1 MGGIKMAL
9 ESAKKITLNRY
20 THSVRAS
27 QAVIQFGVGAIVDFP
42 NQTLMTAAPEYWREQ
57 VVQIH
62 DERLEKMLH
71 VDYFGLPGSQD
82 DSHYREGVSYARFPE
97 WYFCPKCRR
106 FQPIK
111 NWVNEYRS
119 KAKQKQLDSD
129 PDMIK
134 TLKCSKCKADLVVT
148 RVVCVCEHGHID
160 DFPWIQWVH
169 CKNTYGG
176 AKPICNNPSLTF
188 KTSASST
195 EGLEGLTVTCE
206 SCNARA
212 TLKGAFD
219 KGVFEKLEN
228 KYGNQ
233 YGFRCTGRHPWKN
246 IKEKCGQFPRALQR
260 SSSSVYFPV
269 TASSLV
275 IPPYSSLLT
284 AKIEGS
290 AAFER
295 QKNTIADLKKN
306 TAMAAMVPTFIQAA
320 IDGYAN
326 EIGLEIGVAA
336 SKVKP
341 ILERKWLVGTSEE
354 ECSTASIKYRSEEYE
369 ALSGNIVIN
378 SDDYGDFVRESTDIS
393 KYGIPFVS
401 NISLIHKIREVKA
414 LIAFSRIKPV
424 EQLIDG
430 AAHVRAVSIKQPDTN
445 WYPAYEVRGEG
456 IFLQFDQNAI
466 QKWIN
471 SNPEIQHR
479 VNVLNENYAKT
490 YFGAMRPRNITGKF
504 LLLHTISHLL
514 IKQLSFECG
523 YNIAS
528 LQERIYCSEASEEC
542 EMAGILIYTASGDS
556 EGTMGGLVRQGRAD
570 VFPKT
575 FRKAIEGALSCSND
589 PVCSL
594 SMGQGR
600 DSLNL
605 SACYSCTLIPETSCE
620 EFNVFLDRSVVVGS
634 LDNKNMGLYA
644 KQLYAGESWFDCH
657 NASVPTTL
665 LEPNQSG
672 KKPIIIL
679 DTGIDLSDMSL
690 LEVLKSLKEW
700 TGNEDEERLLNALI
714 SKVDCFEGKEAPHQ
728 DCMFRIADN
737 SDTLKC
743 DLMWLES
750 KVALFTEDNDDCYQ
764 IALNS
769 NWTCFSSTDQ
779 SITVDMIL
787 SSIKEK

>member
-1 MGGIKMAL
+1 MMGLKP
-9 ESAKKITLNRY
+9 AKKITLNRY

-27 QAVIQFGVGAIVDFP
+27 QAVIQYGVGAIVDFP
-42 NQTLMTAAPEYWREQ
+42 NQTLMTAAPEYWQEQ

-62 DERLEKMLH
+62 DERLEKLLH
-71 VDYFGLPGSQD
+71 VDYFGLPGSHD
-82 DSHYREGVSYARFPE
+82 DAHYREGISYARFPE

-106 FQPIK
+106 FQSIK
-111 NWVNEYRS
+111 DWVSEYRS

-129 PDMIK
+129 PDMVK
-134 TLKCSKCKADLVVT
+134 ALKCSKCGVDLVVT

-160 DFPWIQWVH
+160 DFPWVQWVH
-169 CKNTYGG
+169 CRNTYGG
-176 AKPICNNPSLTF
+176 HKNVCNHPVLTF

-206 SCNARA
+206 NCKARA

-219 KGVFEKLEN
+219 KDVFKGLEE

-233 YGFRCTGRHPWKN
+233 YDFYCTGRHPWKN
-246 IKEKCGQFPRALQR
+246 TKEKCDQFPRALQR

-306 TAMAAMVPTFIQAA
+306 VAMAAMVPTFIQGSL
-320 IDGYAN
+320 DSYAN
-326 EIGLEIGVAA
+326 EIALELGVPAIQ
-336 SKVKP
+336 VRP
-341 ILERKWLVGTSEE
+341 ILERKWVTSSSEE
-354 ECSTASIKYRSEEYE
+354 EYSTASVKYRSEEYE
-369 ALSGNIVIN
+369 ALSGNITME

-393 KYGIPFVS
+393 KYGIPFVT
-401 NISLIHKIREVKA
+401 NVSLIHKIREVKA
-414 LIAFSRIKPV
+414 LIAYSRLKPV
-424 EQLIDG
+424 EQFTDNKTQQ
-430 AAHVRAVSIKQPDTN
+430 HAVSIKQSDTN

-456 IFLQFDQNAI
+456 IFIQFDQAAI
-466 QKWIN
+466 KKWISDN
-471 SNPEIQHR
+471 SEIQHR
-479 VNVLNENYAKT
+479 VEIINENYENT
-490 YFGAMRPRNITGKF
+490 YFGAMRPRKITGKF

-528 LQERIYCSEASEEC
+528 LQERLYCSEASEGC

-556 EGTMGGLVRQGRAD
+556 EGTMGGLVRQGRSD

-575 FRKAIEGALSCSND
+575 FRKAIEEAISCSND

-605 SACYSCTLIPETSCE
+605 SACYSCALIPETSCE
-620 EFNVFLDRSVVVGS
+620 EFNAFLDRSVIVGS
-634 LDNKNMGLYA
+634 LDNKSIGLYA
-644 KQLYAGESWFDCH
+644 KQLYDGESWYSGQIANVNHDL
-657 NASVPTTL
+657 T
-665 LEPNQSG
+665 NQDITSN
-672 KKPIIIL
+672 KPSLILL

-690 LEVLKSLKEW
+690 SDVLNSIKEW
-700 TGNEDEERLLNALI
+700 SGDDNEVRLLDELML
-714 SKVDCFEGKEAPHQ
+714 KVECFEGKEIPRQ
-728 DCMFRIADN
+728 DCMFRVVNN
-737 SDTLKC
+737 SESLKC
-743 DLMWLES
+743 DLMWIDS
-750 KVALFTEDNDDCYQ
+750 KVALFTEDNEECYN

-769 NWTCFSSTDQ
+769 DWTCYSLTDA
-779 SITVDMIL
+779 TVTADEII
-787 SSIKEK
+787 SVIKER